1 MFVGEKMKNKK
12 RFISILGVV
21 LSAIFVFFIG
31 FGACWF
37 TLDSE
42 MRTLIQVKR
51 KIDREY
57 YQEISNDLFYDAVFD
72 AVNNSVL
79 DGYSE
84 YMTPDDYADVNAD
97 LAGNRSGLGV
107 VFLTQ
112 DSEGNPQMLV
122 SRVCGNSPAASAGI
136 VEGDKLIAFGKTQ
149 SEMQESVVFDEF
161 SRFLNSCKEN
171 EDFYLK
177 LQTQDGEKVIS
188 IAKRVYVESYL
199 FYRTN
204 TQAYTFTGASANKL
218 TEFGTPIV
226 DLPEDTA
233 YIRIIRFTGNVASQF
248 KQAMALFKEQGK
260 KNLVLDLRGNGGGL
274 LDVMQ
279 EIGAYL
285 CKNTNSKKP
294 ILAVADY
301 GDGKEI
307 FRAKG
312 NLYSKFFQENSR
324 VCVIADIGTA
334 SASEAL
340 IGAMLDYGT
349 IAYSDIC
356 LIEEDGAARTYG
368 KGIMQT
374 TYIMN
379 WFTQDALKLTT
390 ATIHWPVSNTCIH
403 DRGLLSTDGTH
414 LVPRMY
420 GYEPE
425 LIAVIQALFA

>member
-84 YMTPDDYADVNAD
+84 YMNPDDYADVNAD

-107 VFLTQ
+107 VFLTR
-112 DSEGNPQMLV
+112 DSEDNPQMLV

-218 TEFGTPIV
+218 TEFGAPIV

-301 GDGKEI
+301 GDSKEI

-312 NLYSKFFQENSR
+312 NLYSKFFQEDSR

-390 ATIHWPVSNTCIH
+390 ATIRWPVSNTCIH
-403 DRGLLSTDGTH
+403 GRGIVAADGTH

-425 LIAVIQALFA
+425 LSAAIKTLFA